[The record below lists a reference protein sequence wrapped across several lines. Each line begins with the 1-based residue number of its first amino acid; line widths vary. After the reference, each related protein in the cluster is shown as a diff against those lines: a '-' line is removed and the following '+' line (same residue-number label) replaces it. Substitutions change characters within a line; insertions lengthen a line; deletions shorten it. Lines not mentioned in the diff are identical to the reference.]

1 MSLGKKIEVEPLS
14 DARWSKIE
22 SSLFEKLEREQ
33 WVSEPLAE
41 IAPVKRRSWKTAA
54 VTLLAFAA
62 ALALVVGG
70 WRAWGAGA
78 GTGAAPSGAT
88 ASNPSR
94 IVTGMSD
101 SHLALGE
108 SSLDV
113 APESALVVSG
123 DDARGLL
130 VVLDR
135 GKVSCEVAPRHGR
148 PPFLVQAGGVRVR
161 VIGTRFTVT
170 RGEGDSAR
178 VEVAHGLVEVSAR
191 GETIL
196 LHDGESWPPVKSA
209 AAPTATNTTTSDVAI
224 PPPAAVVSADDPSSP
239 LPPSTPSLNAK
250 TTKRSAPSQR
260 SAASEP
266 ASVSASPSPLMT
278 SYPDSPAPPSAA
290 PSPTPQQLFE
300 QAAKLESRD
309 PSQAIAIYRRLSS
322 GGGAWA
328 MNALFAQGRLEADRG
343 NPSEARRLL
352 SSYLSRYPRGPNAAD
367 ARALLERL
375 K

>member
-22 SSLFEKLEREQ
+22 SALFDKLEREE
-33 WVSEPLAE
+33 WTREPAVDTQ
-41 IAPVKRRSWKTAA
+41 PQKRRAWKTAA
-54 VTLLAFAA
+54 VTMLAFAA

-70 WRAWGAGA
+70 WRLRGA

-135 GKVSCEVAPRHGR
+135 GKVSCEVAPRRGR

-178 VEVAHGLVEVSAR
+178 VEVAHGVVEVTAR
-191 GETIL
+191 GETIV
-196 LHDGESWPPVKSA
+196 LHDGESWPPSKTA
-209 AAPTATNTTTSDVAI
+209 AAPSSSNTATANDVAI
-224 PPPAAVVSADDPSSP
+224 PPRAVVKRSSP
-239 LPPSTPSLNAK
+239 S
-250 TTKRSAPSQR
+250 KRP
-260 SAASEP
+260 AASEP
-266 ASVSASPSPLMT
+266 PLPSPLMT
-278 SYPDSPAPPSAA
+278 SYPDSPAPPAPPATA
-290 PSPTPQQLFE
+290 PSPTPQQRFE

-309 PSQAIAIYRRLSS
+309 PSQAIAIYRQLSS
-322 GGGAWA
+322 GGGAWG

-343 NPSEARRLL
+343 NVGEARRLL
-352 SSYLSRYPRGPNAAD
+352 ASYLSRYPRGPNAAD